1 MTVHCPSGR
10 NHAVTIRRALPA
22 VLVVLLALGLAACG
36 ERHEATGSGRTE
48 RVDLVLDFVPNADHV
63 GIYYAIGRGQ
73 FRQAGLDVRPHTP
86 SDPSEPLTL
95 LASGRADLAISYEP
109 ELLLAR
115 AKGAKL
121 VAIGALVQ
129 RPLTSVISIG
139 PKAIREPGQLEGKT
153 VGTAGIP
160 YQGAYLTTILDRAG
174 LDPKRVRSVDVGFNL
189 VRALLTNKVDATL
202 GAFWNVEGVDL
213 AQRRK
218 HPRILRVDQLGVPT
232 YDELVIV
239 AREQDVRRRGP
250 LLRRFMRAL
259 ALGQQALRDDVGGA
273 VDELVRANP
282 GLDRGL
288 VRAQVAATLPVFLPR
303 DRQRPFG
310 YQDPVAW
317 KRYTQWMLDH
327 GLLSTPAGANR
338 AFTNEFLPGE
348 GI

>member
-1 MTVHCPSGR
+1 
-10 NHAVTIRRALPA
+10 VTIRRARSAL
-22 VLVVLLALGLAACG
+22 LVVLLALGLAACG
-36 ERHEATGSGRTE
+36 ERQEATGDGRAE
-48 RVDLVLDFVPNADHV
+48 RVDLVLDFLPNADHV
-63 GIYYAIGRGQ
+63 GIYYAIARGQ
-73 FRQAGLDVRPHTP
+73 FKHAGLTVRPHTP
-86 SDPSEPLTL
+86 SDPSAPLKL
-95 LASGRADLAISYEP
+95 LASGQADLAISYEP

-129 RPLTSVISIG
+129 RPLTSIISIG
-139 PKAIREPGQLEGKT
+139 SKAVRAPGQLEGKR
-153 VGTAGIP
+153 VGTAGIA
-160 YQGAYLTTILDRAG
+160 YQDAYLSTIVARAG
-174 LDPKRVRSVDVGFNL
+174 IDPKRVHAINVGFSL
-189 VRALLTNKVDATL
+189 IRALETRKVDATL

-213 AQRRK
+213 ARHGK

-259 ALGQQALRDDVGGA
+259 ALSHQALSDDVGGA
-273 VDELVRANP
+273 VDALVKANP
-282 GLDRGL
+282 GLDRNL
-288 VRAQVAATLPVFLPR
+288 QRAQVQATLPVFLPR
-303 DRQRPFG
+303 DRRRPFG

-317 KRYTQWMLDH
+317 KRYAQWMLDR
-327 GLLSTPAGANR
+327 GLLATPLATNR